1 MGNSTL
7 QAAFKQ
13 YRKDGVK
20 SGEQPCIT
28 TEALLVDEAALVAGL
43 ATHVREAMRV
53 DGGLDEKTDIV
64 ATNVQ
69 KNSEAED
76 LDAF

>member
-13 YRKDGVK
+13 YRKDGAK
-20 SGEQPCIT
+20 GEQPCIT
-28 TEALLVDEAALVAGL
+28 AEALLVDEAALVAGL